1 MQDKNILFWVLEEW
15 SNYILM
21 KEKSRSKLLAYN
33 SITSLFSQGIT
44 VICSFVLTR
53 LILSHFGSSVNGLV
67 SSITQFLG
75 FISFLEMGIGAV
87 VKSALYKPLADKNYD
102 EVSRVIIS
110 TKKFYRTIAKI
121 LILYT
126 IVLTIAF
133 PIISREEFSPVFT
146 GSLVLIIAI
155 SLFAQYY
162 FGMPYQLL
170 LNADQR
176 IYIPTITC
184 CTTLIINTVLSA
196 FFIYMGASI
205 QIVKLI
211 TSLVYVIRPIFYSV
225 YVRKNYPLN
234 EKQILKEEPL
244 KQKWNGLAQHIAYVV
259 VNYTDIVVLT
269 ILSTMTNV
277 SIYTVYHNVTIGV
290 QQVISSI
297 SVGISAMLGNVL
309 YSETKE
315 RLQDTFG
322 LVEWFFHTVTVTFF
336 TITGIMIMPFVQ
348 LYTKGVEDANYI
360 VPAFAILITVAQ
372 ASYSIRTPYETMVLA
387 ANHFKQ
393 TQRSAI
399 IEVVINI
406 CVSVTLVFKF
416 GLIGVAIGTLAAM
429 SYRTIYFVFYLK
441 NHILKY
447 NIWQFV
453 KLLILDAIQ
462 VMICLG
468 ICYFFH
474 LYLKIDSWSEW
485 IVRAVLISIIS
496 FAVCGTVN
504 YIFNR
509 QYMKN
514 IIKKILKR
522 N

>member
-1 MQDKNILFWVLEEW
+1 
-15 SNYILM
+15 
-21 KEKSRSKLLAYN
+21 
-33 SITSLFSQGIT
+33 
-44 VICSFVLTR
+44 
-53 LILSHFGSSVNGLV
+53 
-67 SSITQFLG
+67 
-75 FISFLEMGIGAV
+75 
-87 VKSALYKPLADKNYD
+87 
-102 EVSRVIIS
+102 
-110 TKKFYRTIAKI
+110 
-121 LILYT
+121 
-126 IVLTIAF
+126 
-133 PIISREEFSPVFT
+133 
-146 GSLVLIIAI
+146 
-155 SLFAQYY
+155 
-162 FGMPYQLL
+162 
-170 LNADQR
+170 
-176 IYIPTITC
+176 
-184 CTTLIINTVLSA
+184 
-196 FFIYMGASI
+196 
-205 QIVKLI
+205 
-211 TSLVYVIRPIFYSV
+211 
-225 YVRKNYPLN
+225 
-234 EKQILKEEPL
+234 
-244 KQKWNGLAQHIAYVV
+244 
-259 VNYTDIVVLT
+259 
-269 ILSTMTNV
+269 
-277 SIYTVYHNVTIGV
+277 
-290 QQVISSI
+290 
-297 SVGISAMLGNVL
+297 
-309 YSETKE
+309 
-315 RLQDTFG
+315 
-322 LVEWFFHTVTVTFF
+322 
-336 TITGIMIMPFVQ
+336 MPFVQ

-504 YIFNR
+504 YIFNQ